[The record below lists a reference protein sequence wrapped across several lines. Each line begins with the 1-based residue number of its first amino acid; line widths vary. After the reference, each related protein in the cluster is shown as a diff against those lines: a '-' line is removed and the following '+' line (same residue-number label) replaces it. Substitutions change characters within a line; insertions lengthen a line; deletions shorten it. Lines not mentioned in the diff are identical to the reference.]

1 MTPTPPADR
10 VRSIRQRLRDR
21 ARGRNEDFQYVLD
34 RFAVERML
42 YRLSMSPYRQQFLL
56 KGAML
61 FAIWFDVPHR
71 PTRDADFLGYG
82 PADPAHLTAS
92 CMTCARWRWT
102 MACTSMRPP

>member
-10 VRSIRQRLRDR
+10 VRSIRQRLRDGAR
-21 ARGRNEDFQYVLD
+21 ARNEDFQYVLD

-42 YRLSMSPYRQQFLL
+42 YRLSQSPYQQQFLL

-71 PTRDADFLGYG
+71 PTRDADFL
-82 PADPAHLTAS
+82 
-92 CMTCARWRWT
+92 
-102 MACTSMRPP
+102 